1 MIHTLKTNEAIK
13 TAQKITWNDP
23 NELTITSVEISKST
37 TIYGTYSIIDTID
50 ATSDGLAKTVSN
62 TWVTVYTDTSG
73 TRTNWYKIRF
83 YDSDTTLW
91 SEYSEP
97 ITAEELL
104 RLCTVADVKEIID
117 TVGRWNDTSIFKMI
131 TQTDDLIYIEA
142 GTPVQAIWSEVGKLD
157 DTIQTRYFVGEEN
170 IYRTDRMFYGT
181 TTKTE
186 LYLDDSYKTNL
197 KYGMVEVLPV
207 ASSGVTLDINDD
219 VEIHYVPDIYHKLSL
234 YRTCQALLEQVD
246 ATSGGTMSKEL
257 DVMVNKVTQVETLL
271 MHRIGVQLSSQVK
284 YYDSIYG
291 VNRKHV
297 VQNFDRN
304 RYIGSTG
311 W

>member
-1 MIHTLKTNEAIK
+1 MI
-13 TAQKITWNDP
+13 KISQRIQWNDP
-23 NELTITSVEISKST
+23 EELTITSVEISKST

-142 GTPVQAIWSEVGKLD
+142 GTPVQAIWSEVGK
-157 DTIQTRYFVGEEN
+157 IR
-170 IYRTDRMFYGT
+170 
-181 TTKTE
+181 
-186 LYLDDSYKTNL
+186 
-197 KYGMVEVLPV
+197 
-207 ASSGVTLDINDD
+207 
-219 VEIHYVPDIYHKLSL
+219 
-234 YRTCQALLEQVD
+234 
-246 ATSGGTMSKEL
+246 
-257 DVMVNKVTQVETLL
+257 
-271 MHRIGVQLSSQVK
+271 
-284 YYDSIYG
+284 
-291 VNRKHV
+291 
-297 VQNFDRN
+297 
-304 RYIGSTG
+304 
-311 W
+311 